1 MKKLINISLSE
12 IKLNDLTKLKNET
25 LILGSYESKKLS
37 AVTEIFDKK
46 SKGVLKKLISRE
58 ELSGSLG
65 NKVYLPNLEGIN
77 SEKVYFI
84 GCGK

>member
-37 AVTEIFDKK
+37 AVT
-46 SKGVLKKLISRE
+46 VL
-58 ELSGSLG
+58 LSIL
-65 NKVYLPNLEGIN
+65 N
-77 SEKVYFI
+77 
-84 GCGK
+84 